1 MKYIKTELPEVIEF
15 IPSVFED
22 ERGFFFESFN
32 EKIFEEAVGHSVKFV
47 QDNHSFSK
55 KCIKRYSLSNASF
68 LPR

>member
-15 IPSVFED
+15 LPSIFED

-32 EKIFEEAVGHSVKFV
+32 EKVFEEAIGYSVEFV

-55 KCIKRYSLSNASF
+55 KMS
-68 LPR
+68 